1 MAEPIVL
8 LHGWGSG
15 SASWAPILD
24 SLCELAEVQ
33 TIDLPGFEKA
43 ALEHQGVEPLNVT
56 NLVASIVKFLP
67 PRCVLMG
74 WSLGGMLAT
83 KIASQYPER
92 ISSLV
97 TLTTNVSFVA
107 GEHWPAAMQADTFAQ
122 FRAGFVDNKV
132 LSLKRFMALV
142 AQNDEREKLVLKGL
156 RELLKGQA
164 PTELWLDQLDVL
176 ASIDNRQ
183 SFSELAVPGLHLLGE
198 CDGLVPNICAT
209 EMKKLNVKQTL
220 VTLPGVGHAPHW
232 SSPAAVVA
240 QLRTFLEAQ
249 KFHLDKMKVAKS
261 FSKAANTYDTMAQ
274 LQRDVGDQLFD
285 QYLVPGAI
293 ANDAQTIVDL
303 GCGTGWFTERLQ
315 VQFSSRN
322 IVGLDLAEGMLRYAR
337 EHKASQAHWLCGD
350 AESLPLNSNS
360 VDLMFSSLAIQ
371 WCENTAALFAEIKR
385 VLKPGGKFYFSTL
398 GPKTLYELRS
408 AWHAVDGDVHVN
420 RFYPAETIRANV
432 ALAKLDLL
440 EWSCEE
446 RILYYSELKHLT
458 NELKG
463 IGAHNV
469 NQGKPSGLTGRQR
482 LRGVREGYE
491 QFRTDLGLPASYEV
505 FYGVISG

>member
-8 LHGWGSG
+8 LHGWGCG
-15 SASWAPILD
+15 SASWAPIVG

-33 TIDLPGFEKA
+33 TIDLPGFEEV
-43 ALEHQGVEPLNVT
+43 ALECQGVEPLNLT
-56 NLVASIVKFLP
+56 NLVASIVELLP

-97 TLTTNVSFVA
+97 TLATNVSFVA
-107 GEHWPAAMQADTFAQ
+107 GEHWPTAMQADTFAQ
-122 FRAGFVDNKV
+122 FRASFVENKV

-142 AQNDEREKLVLKGL
+142 AQSDEREKLVLKGL
-156 RELLKGQA
+156 RELLKDQN
-164 PTELWLDQLDVL
+164 PTDLWLDQLDVL

-183 SFSELAVPGLHLLGE
+183 SFRELTVPGLHLLGE
-198 CDGLVPNICAT
+198 CDGLVPNVCAAKM
-209 EMKKLNVKQTL
+209 EKLNIKQSL

-232 SSPAAVVA
+232 SSPTSVVA
-240 QLRTFLEAQ
+240 QLRAFLETQ

-285 QYLVPGAI
+285 QHLVPSAI
-293 ANDAQTIVDL
+293 VDEVQTIVDL

-315 VQFSSRN
+315 AQFSGRD

-350 AESLPLNSNS
+350 AESLPLSSNS

-408 AWHAVDGDVHVN
+408 AWRGVDGDVHVN
-420 RFYPAETIRANV
+420 RFYPEETIRASV
-432 ALAKLDLL
+432 ASASLDLL
-440 EWSCEE
+440 DWAREE
-446 RILYYSELKHLT
+446 RVLYYSELKHLT

-482 LRGVREGYE
+482 LLGVREGYE
-491 QFRTDLGLPASYEV
+491 QFRTELGLPASYDV
-505 FYGVISG
+505 FYGVVSG

>member
-1 MAEPIVL
+1 ML
-8 LHGWGSG
+8 LHGWGCG
-15 SASWAPILD
+15 SVSWAPIVD

-33 TIDLPGFEKA
+33 AIDLPGLEEL
-43 ALEHQGVEPLNVT
+43 ALERRSIEPLSVT
-56 NLVASIVKFLP
+56 NLIASIVKLLP

-92 ISSLV
+92 ISSLI
-97 TLTTNVSFVA
+97 TLATNVSFVA
-107 GEHWPAAMQADTFAQ
+107 SEHWPTAMHADTFAQ
-122 FRAGFVDNKV
+122 FRAGFVENNA

-156 RELLKGQA
+156 RALLKDQA
-164 PTELWLDQLDVL
+164 PNELWLDHLDIL
-176 ASIDNRQ
+176 ASIDNRK
-183 SFSELAVPGLHLLGE
+183 SFSELAMPGLHLLGE
-198 CDGLVPNICAT
+198 CDGLVPKLCAAQM
-209 EMKKLNVKQTL
+209 EKLNAKQAL

-232 SSPAAVVA
+232 SSPASVVA
-240 QLRTFLEAQ
+240 QVRAFLETQ

-285 QYLVPGAI
+285 QHLVPSAI
-293 ANDAQTIVDL
+293 VDEVQTIVDL

-315 VQFSSRN
+315 AQFSGRN
-322 IVGLDLAEGMLRYAR
+322 IIGLDLAEGMLRYAR

-350 AESLPLNSNS
+350 AESLPLRSNS

-371 WCENTAALFAEIKR
+371 WCENTAALFSEIKR

-408 AWHAVDGDVHVN
+408 AWGSVDGDVHVN
-420 RFYPAETIRANV
+420 RFYPGETIRASV
-432 ALAKLDLL
+432 ASANLDLL
-440 EWSCEE
+440 DWAYEE
-446 RILYYSELKHLT
+446 RVLYYSELKHLT

-469 NQGKPSGLTGRQR
+469 NQGKPTGLTGRQR
-482 LRGVREGYE
+482 LLGVRGGYE
-491 QFRTDLGLPASYEV
+491 QFRTELGLPASYEV
-505 FYGVISG
+505 FYGVVSG

>member
-8 LHGWGSG
+8 LHGWGCG
-15 SASWAPILD
+15 SASWAPIVD
-24 SLCELAEVQ
+24 SLSELAEVQ
-33 TIDLPGFEKA
+33 TIDLPGFEEL
-43 ALEHQGVEPLNVT
+43 ALERRSIDALSVT
-56 NLVASIVKFLP
+56 NLVAAIVKLLP

-97 TLTTNVSFVA
+97 TLATNVSFVA
-107 GEHWPAAMQADTFAQ
+107 SEHWPTAMHADTFAQ
-122 FRAGFVDNKV
+122 FRAGFVENKV
-132 LSLKRFMALV
+132 FSLKRFMALV
-142 AQNDEREKLVLKGL
+142 AQNDEREKVVLKGL
-156 RELLKGQA
+156 RALLKDQT
-164 PTELWLDQLDVL
+164 PNELWLDHLDIL
-176 ASIDNRQ
+176 ASIENRKN
-183 SFSELAVPGLHLLGE
+183 FSELAVPGLHLLGE
-198 CDGLVPNICAT
+198 CDGLVPSDCAAK
-209 EMKKLNVKQTL
+209 MKKLNVKQSI
-220 VTLPGVGHAPHW
+220 VMLPGTGHAPHW
-232 SSPAAVVA
+232 SSPASVVG
-240 QLRTFLEAQ
+240 QLRTFLETQ

-285 QYLVPGAI
+285 QYLVPSAI
-293 ANDAQTIVDL
+293 AGDVQTIVDL

-315 VQFSSRN
+315 AKFSGRN
-322 IVGLDLAEGMLRYAR
+322 IIGLDLAEGMLRYAR

-350 AESLPLNSNS
+350 AESLPLCSNS

-371 WCENTAALFAEIKR
+371 WCENTVALFSEIKR
-385 VLKPGGKFYFSTL
+385 VLRPGGKFYFSTL

-408 AWHAVDGDVHVN
+408 AWHGVDGDVHVN
-420 RFYPAETIRANV
+420 RFYPEETICASVASAN
-432 ALAKLDLL
+432 L
-440 EWSCEE
+440 ELIDWSCEK
-446 RILYYSELKHLT
+446 RVLHYSELKHLT

-469 NQGKPSGLTGRQR
+469 NQGKPTGLTGRQR

-491 QFRTDLGLPASYEV
+491 QFRTESGLPASYEV
-505 FYGVISG
+505 FYGVVSG